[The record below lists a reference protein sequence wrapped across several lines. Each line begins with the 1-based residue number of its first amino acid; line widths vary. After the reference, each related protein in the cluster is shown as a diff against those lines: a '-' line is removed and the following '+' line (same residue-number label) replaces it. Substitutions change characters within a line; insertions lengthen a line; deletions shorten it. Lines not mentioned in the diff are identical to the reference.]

1 MVNIMNKFDKLHNI
15 LANEQFRYLY
25 LAGLISYDNL
35 MENKDNYKYS
45 MDSLNYIK
53 ENVSKM
59 DKLTESEK
67 TEILEFADKGLD
79 LLNTECKYYG

>member
-1 MVNIMNKFDKLHNI
+1 MNKFDKLHNI
-15 LANEQFRYLY
+15 LVNSQFRYLY
-25 LAGLISYDNL
+25 LAGLISSDNL

-53 ENVSKM
+53 DNISKM

-67 TEILEFADKGLD
+67 AEILEFVDKGLD
-79 LLNTECKYYG
+79 ILNTEYNYYNG

>member
-1 MVNIMNKFDKLHNI
+1 MNKFDKLHNI

-53 ENVSKM
+53 ENISKM

-67 TEILEFADKGLD
+67 AEY
-79 LLNTECKYYG
+79 LNSLIKVWTY

>member
-1 MVNIMNKFDKLHNI
+1 MNKFDKLHNI

-25 LAGLISYDNL
+25 LASLISYDNL

-53 ENVSKM
+53 ENISKM

-67 TEILEFADKGLD
+67 TEILEFVDKGLD
-79 LLNTECKYYG
+79 ILNTEYKYYG